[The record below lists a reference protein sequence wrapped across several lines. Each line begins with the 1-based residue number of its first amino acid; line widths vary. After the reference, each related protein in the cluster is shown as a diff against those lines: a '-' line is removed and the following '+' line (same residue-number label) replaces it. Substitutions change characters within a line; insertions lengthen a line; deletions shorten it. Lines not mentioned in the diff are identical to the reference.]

1 MHSRVRAQLYCAPSA
16 VQLLKNAHLK
26 IATMKPFSPPDPNF
40 ETRVRS
46 SAGMQGVLSTLGAE
60 LTLVRAGEAHL
71 TAPFDMRFSQQDGFL
86 HAGIVTTLMDSA
98 CGYAAF
104 TLMPAASR
112 VLSVEFK
119 VNLLAPAKGQGFR
132 AEGRVIKSGRTLT
145 VCEGKLFSIEE
156 EEESLCAIMQATMI
170 CIRDK

>member
-1 MHSRVRAQLYCAPSA
+1 MLPLDPNFESRVRAS
-16 VQLLKNAHLK
+16 
-26 IATMKPFSPPDPNF
+26 FSQQ
-40 ETRVRS
+40 
-46 SAGMQGVLSTLGAE
+46 GMLAALGAQIG
-60 LTLVRAGEAHL
+60 LLRAGEVHL
-71 TAPFDMRFSQQDGFL
+71 DAPYDARFTQQDGFL

-119 VNLLAPAKGQGFR
+119 VNLLSPARGERFR
-132 AEGRVIKSGRTLT
+132 AEGRVIKAGKTIT
-145 VCEGKLFSIEE
+145 VCEGKLFSMQG

-170 CIRDK
+170 CIRE